1 MAHQPCVSRMKFR
14 PSDVLLRVGILS
26 SCFLCVISFAL
37 GLALAQ
43 PPEEAVA
50 KAEVPKDTQFVGRVI
65 TVAAPITDQVEKRV
79 RRIVGQLIDDA
90 KRDESRFWPII
101 IFEFQPGASDLGKAF
116 DFADYLTSGALSGAT
131 TVAYVPETLA
141 GNVVL
146 PVMACDEIVMH
157 PDAELGDAGR
167 DIESIGNSER
177 GLYRDIAERRKTIP
191 KAVALGMLDPNLE
204 VLTVETEVSREF
216 VLAEELEDLRENK
229 AIQSEDVLFRPGEV
243 HVLTATKARQLGLV
257 KLLAEDVSEVAKA
270 WGLPREA
277 LEQDPSLGGSW
288 RAIRVPLEGPI
299 SGSQVEQVQSM
310 IDEAIRSRGVN
321 FVCLWIDSPG
331 GSPTDSISLANYLAS
346 LDPSQCRTVAYI
358 VGEARADAAFIVAA
372 CDQIVMQNGSSLGG
386 PGAFQIE
393 DPDEVRLTA
402 ESLRQ
407 VARRK
412 FRSPTLTAALVDPN
426 MEVNRY
432 RRKSDGVF
440 EYFTPSELDG
450 LEDAE
455 EWEQVDQVKP
465 EGVPLQLD
473 STEAVDLGLSTHA
486 VDDFQAFKQIYSL
499 ENDPELVEPGWAH
512 FLIDALRSPSV
523 AWLLLVLGG
532 AALYAEIQAPGI
544 GIGAFVGAVCF
555 LLFFWAM
562 HLGGTA
568 GWLEALL
575 FLTGIVFLLLEVFV
589 LPGFGIFGLGGG
601 LLVLSSL
608 LLASQTFVIPRNEY
622 QLGQF
627 QHSMLMVAAAGAG
640 IIFSIAVIRRYLP
653 HMPMFNQLIQS
664 PPTDEELTDLS
675 ERESLAHSSDLLGQR
690 GRTVTQLTPSG
701 KARFGNQVVDVLCD
715 GEVISAGA
723 EVEVVEARSNR
734 IVVREVE

>member
-1 MAHQPCVSRMKFR
+1 MASQPSVSRMNFR
-14 PSDVLLRVGILS
+14 LSDVLLRVGFLLPL
-26 SCFLCVISFAL
+26 FLCS
-37 GLALAQ
+37 LALTTALALDQ
-43 PPEEAVA
+43 PPQVGNPDADS
-50 KAEVPKDTQFVGRVI
+50 PNDTQYVGRVI

-79 RRIVGQLIDDA
+79 RRIVGQLIADA
-90 KRDESRFWPII
+90 KRDESRPWPIV

-116 DFADYLTSGALSGAT
+116 DFAEYLTSGALSGAT
-131 TVAYVPETLA
+131 TVAYVPESLA

-146 PVMACDEIVMH
+146 PVIACDEIVMH
-157 PDAELGDAGR
+157 PDAELGNAGR
-167 DIESIGNSER
+167 DIASIGNSER

-191 KAVALGMLDPNLE
+191 KAIALGMLDPNLE

-216 VLAEELEDLRENK
+216 VLSEELDDLRENK

-243 HVLTATKARQLGLV
+243 HVLTAAQARQLGLV
-257 KLLAEDVSEVAKA
+257 KLLAQDVSEVTKA

-277 LEQDPSLGGSW
+277 LQQDPSIGASW

-299 SGSQVEQVQSM
+299 SASQVEQVQSM
-310 IDEAIRSRGVN
+310 IDEAIRKRGVN
-321 FVCLWIDSPG
+321 FVCLWVDSPG
-331 GSPTDSISLANYLAS
+331 GSPTASVSLANYLAS
-346 LDPSQCRTVAYI
+346 LDPSECRTVAYI

-372 CDQIVMQNGSSLGG
+372 CDQVVMLEGSTLGG
-386 PGAFQIE
+386 PGAFQME
-393 DPDEVRLTA
+393 DPDDVRLTA
-402 ESLRQ
+402 ESLREI
-407 VARRK
+407 ARRK
-412 FRSPTLTAALVDPN
+412 FRSPTLTAALVDPTI
-426 MEVNRY
+426 EVNRY
-432 RRKSDGVF
+432 RRKSDGATEF
-440 EYFTPSELDG
+440 YTPSELEG
-450 LEDAE
+450 LEDTE
-455 EWEQVDQVKP
+455 DWELVNQVKA
-465 EGVPLQLD
+465 EGVPLQVD
-473 STEAVDLGLSTHA
+473 SNEAVDLGLTSHA
-486 VDDFQAFKQIYSL
+486 VDNFQGFKELYSL

-555 LLFFWAM
+555 LVFFWAM

-575 FLTGIVFLLLEVFV
+575 FLAGIVFLLLEVFV

-627 QHSMLMVAAAGAG
+627 QNSMMMVAAAGAG
-640 IIFSIAVIRRYLP
+640 IIFSVAVLRRFLP
-653 HMPMFNQLIQS
+653 HIPMFNQLIQA
-664 PPTDEELTDLS
+664 PPTDEELSDLS
-675 ERESLAHSSDLLGQR
+675 ERESLAHSADLIGQR
-690 GRTVTQLTPSG
+690 GHTVTQLTPGG
-701 KARFGNQVVDVLCD
+701 KAQFGNDVVDVLCD